1 MENNTIKSRKIN
13 PFLLSEQV
21 KRILR
26 KKGFSSLFN
35 YSDYEYFK
43 SQCKNA
49 FNKAQ
54 AIADK
59 FQAEAEPQQN
69 DFKDYIF

>member
-1 MENNTIKSRKIN
+1 MENTTNNSKTN

-26 KKGFSSLFN
+26 KQGFSSLFN
-35 YSDYEYFK
+35 YGDYKFFK
-43 SQCKNA
+43 EQCKTA

-54 AIADK
+54 AIAEK

-69 DFKDYIF
+69 DFQEYIF

>member
-1 MENNTIKSRKIN
+1 MENNTTNSRKSN

-21 KRILR
+21 KNILR
-26 KKGFSSLFN
+26 KQGFSSLFN
-35 YSDYEYFK
+35 YSDYEHFK
-43 SQCKNA
+43 RQTKNA
-49 FNKAQ
+49 FHKAQ

-59 FQAEAEPQQN
+59 FTAEAEPTQN

>member
-1 MENNTIKSRKIN
+1 MENNTTKSRKTN

-21 KRILR
+21 KTILR
-26 KKGFSSLFN
+26 KEGFSSIFN
-35 YSDYEYFK
+35 YEDYKFFK
-43 SQCKNA
+43 EQCKNA

-54 AIADK
+54 AIAEM

-69 DFKDYIF
+69 DFQEYIF